1 MFQTD
6 FTTDE
11 LRARRGR
18 MAEAIGEGAVA
29 VLQGADDPPSM
40 GVFRQSNEIYYFSG
54 IEVPHAYLVIRGG
67 SGHSTLFLP
76 RQSLLNKDCE
86 LLPLSSDDPQ
96 RAVEATGV
104 DEVRGI
110 DDLHGALK
118 GAGVIYTLLREGQGE
133 MCTSG
138 SLSGRGRGVMAD
150 LWDCRPDRAMHFVNL
165 IRERCPLAEIRD
177 IDGIIRTMRCVKS
190 PAEIALCRR
199 AGELSARGL
208 NDAVRSTRPGVME
221 YELDAI
227 LRYHYVAGGARGRGY
242 SAIVASGVNTFH
254 GHYMR
259 NFSELKDGD
268 FVLLDCAPDYRYYTS
283 DITRMWPVNGTYSR
297 TQRALYGFVIEYHK
311 VLLSQVR
318 AGRTLEE
325 IRVESA
331 EIMKG
336 KIGDFK
342 FASAAHEAA
351 ARRMFDSHAHLSHTV
366 GMAVHDGG
374 GHKGP
379 PLVPGIVFSVDPQF
393 VLPEEKLYVR
403 CEDTGVVTEDGFDVF
418 TKDSPLELD
427 DIEVMMKEDGV
438 LQRFPPIRGRP

>member
-1 MFQTD
+1 MFQSD

-11 LRARRGR
+11 LKARRER
-18 MAEAIGEGAVA
+18 LAEAIGEGAVA
-29 VLQGADDPPSM
+29 LLQGADDPPSM
-40 GVFRQSNEIYYFSG
+40 GVFRQSNEIYYLSG

-76 RQSLLNKDCE
+76 RESLLNKDCE
-86 LLPLSSDDPQ
+86 LRPLSSDDPS

-104 DEVRGI
+104 DDVRGI
-110 DDLHGALK
+110 EDLHGALK

-138 SLSGRGRGVMAD
+138 SLSGRNRGVMAD
-150 LWDCRPDRAMHFVNL
+150 LWDCRPDLAMHLVDL
-165 IRERCPLAEIRD
+165 IRDRCPLAE
-177 IDGIIRTMRCVKS
+177 
-190 PAEIALCRR
+190 
-199 AGELSARGL
+199 
-208 NDAVRSTRPGVME
+208 
-221 YELDAI
+221 
-227 LRYHYVAGGARGRGY
+227 YVAGGARGRGY
-242 SAIVASGVNTFH
+242 SAIVAGGVNTFY

-283 DITRMWPVNGTYSR
+283 DITRMWPANGTYSK

-311 VLLSQVR
+311 TLLAQTR
-318 AGRTLEE
+318 AGRTLED

-336 KIGDFK
+336 RIGEFK
-342 FASAAHEAA
+342 FASSAHEAG

-403 CEDTGVVTEDGFDVF
+403 CEDTGVVTEDGFEVF
-418 TKDSPLELD
+418 TKDAPLELD
-427 DIEVMMKEDGV
+427 DIEAMMKEDGV